1 MKTIFLFL
9 ISIVFPAVV
18 SAQIQ
23 RIESG
28 QYKFA
33 KGEVEI
39 TFVDTVSKAYAEEK
53 VTKAGYEII
62 SSDIVPIMFM
72 WPVHIKEMDVSVFE
86 SDSLVHTVIAKPRA
100 YDSTAVEEMIV
111 RQNMNKEEATE
122 ARIRFREMSE
132 IVWVRIWLQYWV
144 DEETASRFHMEYKD
158 KGFDL
163 NPQMIVPKTMVVK
176 TIPGKEN
183 DAMRDLRKLEIVES
197 VAFIALINE

>member
-1 MKTIFLFL
+1 MKTTFL
-9 ISIVFPAVV
+9 ILISFVFSTAV

-33 KGEVEI
+33 KGEIEI
-39 TFVDTVSKAYAEEK
+39 TFVDTVSKIYSEEQ
-53 VTKAGYEII
+53 VTKAGYEVI
-62 SSDIVPIMFM
+62 SSNISPIMFILPM
-72 WPVHIKEMDVSVFE
+72 NIKELDISEFE
-86 SDSLVHTVIAKPRA
+86 HDSLVQTIIAKPRA

-111 RQNMNKEEATE
+111 RQNLNKEEADRSR
-122 ARIRFREMSE
+122 AGFRKMSE
-132 IVWVRIWLQYWV
+132 TVWVRIRLQYWV
-144 DEETASRFHMEYKD
+144 DDETASLFYMEYKD

-163 NPQMIVPKTMVVK
+163 NPQMIVPRTMVVK

-183 DAMRDLRKLEIVES
+183 EAMRELRELEIVES